1 VRIDHVIYATAD
13 LETGTARIAGELG
26 FGPAGGGRHDGHGTH
41 NTIFPLG
48 GGYLEVLAVADAGE
62 AAGSPLGRSILAA
75 DEGLLGWAVLV
86 EDIEPLAAR
95 LQTPVVELTRA
106 GLSARLTGV
115 GEAMAEPWLPF
126 FIERSAD
133 SADPGDGGSAGGI
146 TWLEIGGDADRL
158 DGWLGAAILPVR
170 VVGGAERLQ
179 AVGIGDRE
187 LRCG

>member
-13 LETGTARIAGELG
+13 LDAGTARIAGELG
-26 FGPAGGGRHDGHGTH
+26 FGPAGGGRHDRHGTH

-62 AAGSPLGRSILAA
+62 A
-75 DEGLLGWAVLV
+75 V
-86 EDIEPLAAR
+86 
-95 LQTPVVELTRA
+95 
-106 GLSARLTGV
+106 
-115 GEAMAEPWLPF
+115 AEPWLPF

-146 TWLEIGGDADRL
+146 SWLEVGGDADRL

-187 LRCG
+187 LRWG